1 MQRHFLCHNES
12 FSSFAKIDS
21 RLSDLIILICCEKS
35 SVLCRRKFVYEP
47 VAGFVIFK
55 KTFSVA
61 LLCRYNHTSLN
72 FSLFNSSNPDFKV
85 SILYL
90 RFNFF
95 DSKSI
100 WGQTLDRWC
109 LHGNSWYSEHE
120 NSPIHSW
127 QLFKTV
133 FYSRFDFFDSKSSWG
148 KLEDLRS
155 I

>member
-1 MQRHFLCHNES
+1 M
-12 FSSFAKIDS
+12 
-21 RLSDLIILICCEKS
+21 IILICCEKS

-61 LLCRYNHTSLN
+61 LLCRRYNHTSLN

-85 SILYL
+85 SILHL

-148 KLEDLRS
+148 ELEDLRS